1 MRVPGQ
7 GGRTFRRRFVQSC
20 PGTARDPRLVQRG
33 QPAQLARPSFRTA
46 GGDGMRYP
54 RLLASRLG
62 ATTVPRDTGGS
73 GAQTVITGGM
83 TRIAGDP
90 TVAPVRMSDLAF
102 WGTTPTPARTAGSR
116 STTSRTRRLRSSSRT
131 SSAPVRRALLRR
143 VTSRSGDRPAG
154 RSFSARSTRRSPSPS
169 AIAWRRAPAGKAS
182 TSSTSR
188 TRPHRSGSRASRRTA
203 GRTRT
208 PSFPTRRTAACCSTR
223 RRIPL
228 PVSVDANGVREHV
241 RAGGNDRPG
250 ELATTRSRSSR
261 FRSALRRTQRSS
273 PSPSST
279 STATSPASPG
289 SRVAMTSPSSS
300 S

>member
-7 GGRTFRRRFVQSC
+7 GGRTCLRRFVQSVRERLE
-20 PGTARDPRLVQRG
+20 TRDPFRGG

-54 RLLASRLG
+54 RLLALALG
-62 ATTVPRDTGGS
+62 LATVLAIPAAA

-90 TVAPVRMSDLAF
+90 TVAPVRMSNSRSG
-102 WGTTPTPARTAGSR
+102 GTTPTPGRTAGSR

-208 PSFPTRRTAACCSTR
+208 PSFPTRRTVACCSTR
-223 RRIPL
+223 RRTRCRSL
-228 PVSVDANGVREHV
+228 VDANGVREHV

-250 ELATTRSRSSR
+250 DSPRQDLDRRGSAQ
-261 FRSALRRTQRSS
+261 RSAERNGRRR
-273 PSPSST
+273 
-279 STATSPASPG
+279 APAQPRRQLHRRR
-289 SRVAMTSPSSS
+289 RVQGLP
-300 S
+300 